1 MPGHESKWT
10 DERLDDNIGIIHD
23 ELRALRE
30 LPRSVAD
37 LATQIE
43 KVDDD
48 LDRCFQLTRETSDEL
63 RAYIKGEQERRE
75 QERRERDNRNEQRR
89 LERKSDRRWL
99 VGTCFTAAGLVIAAI
114 GLLAQ

>member
-1 MPGHESKWT
+1 MAGNDSKWT

-37 LATQIE
+37 LAGQIE
-43 KVDDD
+43 KVDEDV
-48 LDRCFQLTRETSDEL
+48 DRCFQQIRETADSL
-63 RAYIKGEQERRE
+63 QSYIRGEETRRE
-75 QERRERDNRNEQRR
+75 QERRDREARNEQRR